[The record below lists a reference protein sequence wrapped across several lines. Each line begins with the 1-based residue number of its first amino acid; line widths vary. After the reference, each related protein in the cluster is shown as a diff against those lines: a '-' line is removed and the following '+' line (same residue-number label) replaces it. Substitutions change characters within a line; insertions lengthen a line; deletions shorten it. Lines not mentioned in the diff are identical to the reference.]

1 MAITITHERTP
12 PPSKNERRWGEPIRS
27 ETLTGFAATAGHLAV
42 VKSISRQV
50 HRIQDF
56 MAHADFDGREGQ
68 EFVCTE
74 ISENRYIMRNDPTL
88 LPENDF
94 VIPLFSRSP
103 FATHCIVTIMAQI
116 TNEIMVPTDATYDGP
131 GYTENYGEIKVW
143 LVDGPD
149 VPTQANKI
157 IDGGDLVIPGV
168 LISTQNGAIDG
179 GFAGWRGGDYVSQ
192 NGNVVSTGSRATAEF
207 AIRHI
212 RCTQP
217 IGGLGPGSYPTLQR
231 ALEYTSAV
239 AGTDDIVSV
248 WIKANRA
255 RIIQVTIDEVTALVV
270 D

>member
-50 HRIQDF
+50 HRIQDSNV
-56 MAHADFDGREGQ
+56 HADFEGRESQ
-68 EFVCTE
+68 ETVCTVAADD
-74 ISENRYIMRNDPTL
+74 RVLMRNDPITI
-88 LPENDF
+88 PENDL

-116 TNEIMVPTDATYDGP
+116 TNEVLTDTNSTYDGQTF
-131 GYTENYGEIKVW
+131 GENHGEIKIW
-143 LVDGPD
+143 LVDGD
-149 VPTQANKI
+149 EVPSQANKI
-157 IDGGDLVIPGV
+157 IDGGDLVTPGV
-168 LISTQNGAIDG
+168 LLSTQNGAIDG
-179 GFAGWRGGDYVSQ
+179 GSAGWRGGDYLSQ
-192 NGNVVSTGSRATAEF
+192 NGNVASTGSRATAEF

-231 ALEYTSAV
+231 ALEYTTGF

-248 WIKANRA
+248 WIKSNRA